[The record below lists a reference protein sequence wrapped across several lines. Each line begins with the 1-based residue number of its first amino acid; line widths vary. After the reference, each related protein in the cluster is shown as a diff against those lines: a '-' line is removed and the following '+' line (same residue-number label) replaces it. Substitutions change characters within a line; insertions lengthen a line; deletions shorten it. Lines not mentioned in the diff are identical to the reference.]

1 MSLRGLC
8 VFACSLFAL
17 TGAFAQSTTASM
29 LGVVHDPS
37 GAVIPNAE
45 VTATDMQTTLSRTTQ
60 TDGAGSYLITNLPV
74 GQYQL
79 RVAAPGFETYLQKG
93 ITLDVNANARVD
105 ATLKTEL
112 KTRCVAG

>member
-17 TGAFAQSTTASM
+17 TGALGQSTTASM

-37 GAVIPNAE
+37 GAAIPNAE
-45 VTATDMQTTLSRTTQ
+45 VTATNMQTTLSRTTQ

-74 GQYQL
+74 GPYQL
-79 RVAAPGFETYLQKG
+79 HVVAPGFETYGQNG
-93 ITLDVNANARVD
+93 ITLDGNPNPHVD
-105 ATLKTEL
+105 ATLK
-112 KTRCVAG
+112 